1 LDPAGAAGYE
11 PAPMCPN
18 PQRQQAV
25 RADIETITGGVVNI
39 ITQEQ
44 SGTGSGMRAMRL
56 LVGGYLAVSV
66 LTLGAIVLMR
76 NTSAVNAAVWIRG
89 TIVVASALLTTAL
102 VAGTA
107 RGNRRAYLRLRIV
120 SAVMVVAIAAIISIP
135 GPFPLWMKI
144 EQGFCGLL
152 LVGVVVIANGRRM
165 RSRFAR

>member
-1 LDPAGAAGYE
+1 
-11 PAPMCPN
+11 MN
-18 PQRQQAV
+18 
-25 RADIETITGGVVNI
+25 TIS
-39 ITQEQ
+39 QEQ
-44 SGTGSGMRAMRL
+44 QGSEGGIRAMRL

-89 TIVVASALLTTAL
+89 TIVVASALLTTAF
-102 VAGTA
+102 VAGNA
-107 RGNRRAYLRLRIV
+107 RGSRRAYLRLRIV

-152 LVGVVVIANGRRM
+152 LIGVVVIANGRRM